1 MTQHPLTMIDPS
13 RLADD
18 YHLGM
23 IGNGRTCALID
34 ALGHIV
40 FCCLPAFDSG
50 TVFASLLDEENGGV
64 FSVEM
69 PGGTVTA
76 QSYEKNTNVL
86 VTSFEGPDGAFDL
99 IDFMPRYTSDG
110 RVGAAD
116 DVGPDVVRKL
126 HVLRGR
132 PRVRVR
138 FDPRMEYGRGT
149 TRVVRESTRIKATT
163 EWVGEHG
170 PVYES
175 MYLWTSLDPAVVLD
189 GGEAELHEDGFLFLS
204 YHDKVQV
211 PDMDL
216 VDLMLQRTRAYWMLW
231 AARTH
236 LPLQYRREVLRSA
249 LVLKML
255 QFSPTGAF
263 LAAATTSLPE
273 TIGEER
279 NWDYRFCWLRDAS
292 MTVTVLHRIGHPYM
306 ATAFIDWMM
315 KTVPTKDDSLQI
327 MYGIRGE
334 KDLTERIL
342 THFSG
347 YQGSRPVRTGN
358 AAYTQEQHDIFGV
371 VMDVVYQDLLLRHR
385 TPETLDRIWT
395 QVRSITR
402 NVAAAWREP
411 DRGIWEIRGEK
422 RHFVF
427 SKVLCWVA
435 LDRAI
440 KIAELLDKHEWAD
453 NHRPLLGEVREDIC
467 RRGWCESKQAF
478 VQSYGVTDLDASNLL
493 LAEYG
498 FLEPTDQRFIS
509 TVERTR
515 QELCVNG
522 LMYRYRNHDDFGEP
536 RSAFT
541 VCSFWLVK
549 ALASI
554 RHRDEARR
562 LFEELLN
569 AANRH
574 GLYGEDLDFKTRRHL
589 GNFPQAYSHLAL
601 IDCALEL
608 SKDEDKDIII
618 A

>member
-1 MTQHPLTMIDPS
+1 MKIDAS

-34 ALGHIV
+34 AHGKIV

-50 TVFASLLDEENGGV
+50 TVFASILDREKGGA
-64 FSVEM
+64 FHIEM
-69 PGGTVTA
+69 IEGAVTG
-76 QSYEKNTNVL
+76 QVYEKNTNIL
-86 VTSFEGPDGAFDL
+86 VTSFEGPEGAFDL
-99 IDFMPRYTSDG
+99 VDFMPRYTSDG

-116 DVGPDVVRKL
+116 DIGPDVVRKL
-126 HVLRGR
+126 RLIRGK
-132 PRVRVR
+132 PRIKVH
-138 FDPRMEYGRGT
+138 FDPRLEYGRGET
-149 TRVVRESTRIKATT
+149 KVVLQPTRLKATT
-163 EWVGEHG
+163 MWDGENG

-175 MYLWTSLDPAVVLD
+175 IYLWTDLEAIAVQCAAETVL
-189 GGEAELHEDGFLFLS
+189 EEDRFLFLS

-216 VDLMLQRTRAYWMLW
+216 VELMLQRTRAYWMLW
-231 AARTH
+231 SARTH
-236 LPLQYRREVLRSA
+236 LPVQYRQESLRSA

-292 MTVTVLHRIGHPYM
+292 MTVTVLNRIGHAYM

-315 KTVPTKDDSLQI
+315 RTVPTKDDSLQI

-334 KDLTERIL
+334 KDLTERTL
-342 THFSG
+342 PHFAG
-347 YQGSRPVRTGN
+347 YHGSRPVRVGN
-358 AAYTQEQHDIFGV
+358 AAFNQEQHDIFGV
-371 VMDVVYQDLLLRHR
+371 VMDVIHQDLLLRQR
-385 TPETLDRIWT
+385 TPEALDRIWT
-395 QVRSITR
+395 QARSIVRT
-402 NVAAAWREP
+402 VAAAWREP

-435 LDRAI
+435 VDRGI
-440 KIAELLDKHEWAD
+440 KIAELLDKHEWAQA
-453 NHRPLLGEVREDIC
+453 HRPLLKEMHEDIC
-467 RRGWCESKQAF
+467 TRGWNATKGAF
-478 VQSYGVTDLDASNLL
+478 VQSYGVMDLDASNLL
-493 LAEYG
+493 MAEYG
-498 FLEPTDQRFIS
+498 FLEPRDPRFIA
-509 TVERTR
+509 TVESTLD
-515 QELCVNG
+515 ELCVNG
-522 LMYRYRNHDDFGEP
+522 LMYRYRNQDDFGEP
-536 RSAFT
+536 QSAFT

-554 RHRDEARR
+554 KRRDEARR
-562 LFEELLN
+562 LFESLLK
-569 AANRH
+569 AANGH
-574 GLYGEDLDFKTRRHL
+574 GLYGEDLDFRTRRHL

-608 SKDEDKDIII
+608 SKEEDKDIIL

>member
-1 MTQHPLTMIDPS
+1 MMKIDPS

-34 ALGHIV
+34 ALGSIV
-40 FCCLPAFDSG
+40 FCSLPGFDSG
-50 TVFASLLDEENGGV
+50 TVFASILDEEQGGS
-64 FSVEM
+64 FAVEII
-69 PGGTVTA
+69 GGEVTG
-76 QSYEKNTNVL
+76 QVYEKNTNIL
-86 VTSFEGPDGAFDL
+86 VTSFEGPDGAFEL
-99 IDFMPRYTSDG
+99 VDFMPRYTSDARG
-110 RVGAAD
+110 VALD

-126 HVLRGR
+126 RWLRGS
-132 PRVRVR
+132 PRIRIR
-138 FDPRMEYGRGT
+138 FDPHLEDARGET
-149 TRVVRESTRIKATT
+149 KVVSEPTRLKATT
-163 EWVGEHG
+163 TSTGDYG
-170 PVYES
+170 SIYES
-175 MYLWTSLDPAVVLD
+175 VYLWTDMDAEAVRSGVETVLT
-189 GGEAELHEDGFLFLS
+189 EDRFLFLS

-211 PDMDL
+211 PNMDL
-216 VDLMLQRTRAYWMLW
+216 VDLMLQRTRSYWMLW

-236 LPLQYRREVLRSA
+236 LPLQYRNEVLRSA

-255 QFSPTGAF
+255 QFSPTGAL

-315 KTVPTKDDSLQI
+315 RTVPTKDDTLQI
-327 MYGIRGE
+327 MYGLRGE
-334 KDLTERIL
+334 KVLTEKIMSHL
-342 THFSG
+342 SG
-347 YQGSRPVRTGN
+347 YKGSRPVRIGN

-371 VMDVVYQDLLLRHR
+371 VMDVIYQDLLLRHR
-385 TPETLDRIWT
+385 TPEALDRIWT
-395 QVRSITR
+395 QVRTIVR
-402 NVAAAWREP
+402 NVSAAWREP

-435 LDRAI
+435 MDRGI
-440 KIAELLDKHEWAD
+440 KIATLLDKHEWARA
-453 NHRPLLGEVREDIC
+453 HRPLQDEIHEDIC
-467 RRGWCESKQAF
+467 KRGWNEKKGAF
-478 VQSYGVTDLDASNLL
+478 TQSYGVTDLDASNLL

-498 FLEPTDQRFIS
+498 FIEPDDPRFIG
-509 TVERTR
+509 TVERTLD
-515 QELCVNG
+515 ELCVDG
-522 LMYRYRNHDDFGEP
+522 LMYRYRNQDDFGEP
-536 RSAFT
+536 QSAFT

-549 ALASI
+549 ALLSI
-554 RHRDEARR
+554 KRGDEARK
-562 LFEELLN
+562 LFESLLQ
-569 AANRH
+569 AANGH

-589 GNFPQAYSHLAL
+589 GNFPQAYSHLAF

-608 SKDEDKDIII
+608 SKEEDKDIIL

>member
-1 MTQHPLTMIDPS
+1 MIQIAPD

-18 YHLGM
+18 YHLAM

-34 ALGHIV
+34 AHGKIV

-50 TVFASLLDEENGGV
+50 TVFASILDEAKGGS
-64 FSVEM
+64 FAIEM
-69 PGGTVTA
+69 VDGEVTGQA
-76 QSYEKNTNVL
+76 YQKNTNIV
-86 VTSFEGPDGAFDL
+86 VTTFEGPDGAFEL
-99 IDFMPRYTSDG
+99 VDFMPRYTSDG

-116 DVGPDVVRKL
+116 DAGPDVVRKL
-126 HVLRGR
+126 RLVRGK
-132 PRVRVR
+132 PRIKVH
-138 FDPRMEYGRGT
+138 FDPCLEYARGET
-149 TRVVRESTRIKATT
+149 HVVCEPSYLKATT
-163 EWVGEHG
+163 EWDSDHG

-175 MYLWTSLDPAVVLD
+175 IYLWTDLDAAAVQS
-189 GGEAELHEDGFLFLS
+189 GEETPLEADRFLFLS

-211 PDMDL
+211 PDEGL
-216 VDLMLQRTRAYWMLW
+216 VDLMLARTHAYWMLW
-231 AARTH
+231 SARTH
-236 LPLQYRREVLRSA
+236 LPAQYRREVLRSA

-292 MTVTVLHRIGHPYM
+292 MTVTVLNRIGHPFM
-306 ATAFIDWMM
+306 STTFIDWMM
-315 KTVPTKDDSLQI
+315 RTVPTKDDSLQI
-327 MYGIRGE
+327 MYGLRGE
-334 KDLTERIL
+334 KVLTERTL

-347 YQGSRPVRTGN
+347 YKGSKPVRVGN

-371 VMDVVYQDLLLRHR
+371 VMDVIHQDLILRHR
-385 TPETLDRIWT
+385 TPEALDRIWT
-395 QVRSITR
+395 QVRSIVR
-402 NVAAAWREP
+402 NVSAAWKEP

-435 LDRAI
+435 MDRGI
-440 KIAELLDKHEWAD
+440 KIAELLEKHEWAKA
-453 NHRPLLGEVREDIC
+453 HRPLLEQMHEEIC
-467 RRGWCESKQAF
+467 KRGWNEEKGAF

-493 LAEYG
+493 MAEYG
-498 FLEPTDQRFIS
+498 FIAPSDPRFIA
-509 TVERTR
+509 TVECT
-515 QELCVNG
+515 QAELCVDG
-522 LMYRYRNHDDFGEP
+522 LMYRYRNQDDFGEP
-536 RSAFT
+536 QSAFT

-554 RHRDEARR
+554 KRRDEARK
-562 LFEELLN
+562 LFESLVKS
-569 AANRH
+569 ANGH

-608 SKDEDKDIII
+608 SKDEDTDIIL